1 MRGTR
6 FKSYGEKFLPPVTLA
21 AQHLGNAVTNLGT
34 FLARD
39 FHMKSGMKYLI
50 ESFYRSIVD
59 GRPVPIPYREIVLTA
74 RIMEE
79 IFDQL
84 GARQREVESIRR
96 YAHSRR
102 GFPLWHRVISRS
114 A

>member
-1 MRGTR
+1 M
-6 FKSYGEKFLPPVTLA
+6 
-21 AQHLGNAVTNLGT
+21 GT

-59 GRPVPIPYREIVLTA
+59 GEPVPIPYREIVLTA

-79 IFDQL
+79 IFDQI
-84 GARQREVESIRR
+84 GARQPAAVDAALCARSMRTPR
-96 YAHSRR
+96 MASR
-102 GFPLWHRVISRS
+102 
-114 A
+114 